1 MAGGGLMHIGVTTV
15 DLSGEPGPGSFERFY
30 RQVTDRDDLPTIP
43 EVARRLMM
51 AVNRETTTARQLA
64 VLLSRDQALT
74 AKLLRLANSAFFA
87 LARPVT
93 DLGHAVA
100 LLGFGAV
107 RDLVMT
113 LSLWGSLGDSD
124 PITCKRRKALW
135 MHCAT
140 VGAISKI
147 LARKV
152 GRSDAGEAL
161 SAGLLHDVG
170 KLLLG
175 LRLGATYWD
184 MLDQAEDAEI
194 NPTEVEIEA
203 FGVHHGVIGHHML
216 RLWGLPEVLCAAV
229 SGHHDALVL
238 DGPVGVPEI
247 VNAANRLVHLMA
259 PEHEEE
265 AATLLIA
272 LAPARLSAAMWPSIR
287 ADVEA
292 EQEQIAGFF
301 DYH

>member
-1 MAGGGLMHIGVTTV
+1 MASGGLTHIGVTTL
-15 DLSGEPGPGSFERFY
+15 DLSGEPGPGAFERFY

-51 AVNRETTTARQLA
+51 AVNKETTTAKQLA
-64 VLLSRDQALT
+64 ILLSRDQALT
-74 AKLLRLANSAFFA
+74 AKVLRLANSAFFA

-93 DLGHAVA
+93 DISHAVT

-147 LARKV
+147 LAKKV
-152 GRSDAGEAL
+152 GRVDAGEAL

-175 LRLGATYWD
+175 LRLGTTYWD

-194 NPTEVEIEA
+194 NPVEVETEA
-203 FGVHHGVIGHHML
+203 FGIHHGIIGDHML
-216 RLWGLPEVLCAAV
+216 RLWGLPEVLCVAI
-229 SGHHDALVL
+229 SQHHDALVF
-238 DGPVGVPEI
+238 DGAVGVPEV
-247 VNAANRLVHLMA
+247 VNAANRLVHIME
-259 PEHEEE
+259 PEHDDE
-265 AATLLIA
+265 AATLLTA
-272 LAPARLSAAMWPSIR
+272 LAPARLTAAMWPAIR
-287 ADVEA
+287 QDVEA
-292 EQEQIAGFF
+292 EQDQISGFF